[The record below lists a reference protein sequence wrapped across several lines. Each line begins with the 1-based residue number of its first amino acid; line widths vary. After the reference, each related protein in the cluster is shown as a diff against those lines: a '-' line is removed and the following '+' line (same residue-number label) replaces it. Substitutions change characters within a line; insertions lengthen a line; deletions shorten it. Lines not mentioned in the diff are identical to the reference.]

1 MITDHVSENKLR
13 TLLRRKFRSDTAKS
27 PLYKLL
33 HRALDQEHKTKVLR
47 SILPRD
53 MASQFEV
60 ASVRGNKLTIH
71 AKNASWATRLRFD
84 TPRLLNQLCDLQE
97 FSQIQEIQIRS
108 VSSLEAS
115 PAEQSVSKTLSTP
128 TSEPLD
134 ELADRTEQG
143 ELKRALRNL
152 AQHGRRNSTTSDPNA

>member
-1 MITDHVSENKLR
+1 MSGNKLKS
-13 TLLRRKFRSDTAKS
+13 LLRQNFRSDTAKS

-47 SILPRD
+47 SILSRH
-53 MASQFEV
+53 MAPQFEV

-84 TPRLLNQLCDLQE
+84 TPRLLNQLRELQE
-97 FSQIQEIQIRS
+97 FSQIQEIRIRS

-115 PAEQSVSKTLSTP
+115 PTEQSVSKKMAMP
-128 TSEPLD
+128 ISEPLD
-134 ELADRTEQG
+134 ELADRTERG
-143 ELKRALRNL
+143 ALKRALRNL
-152 AQHGRRNSTTSDPNA
+152 ARHGRRNTTTTDPQE